1 MIHPDDVEDGEV
13 LFEEDGQDI
22 YEQLQEPR
30 YYDSLDLNTPRKNG
44 FAPADFIY
52 DPIGKDRD

>member
-13 LFEEDGQDI
+13 LFEPDGEDL
-22 YEQLQEPR
+22 YEALQETR
-30 YYDSLDLNTPRKNG
+30 YYDSLDLNKPRKSDG

-52 DPIGKDRD
+52 DPIGK